1 MREFDL
7 AAGVSN
13 EGSLMLNFERV
24 FLRPPAQGEGQRDG
38 DIVFSQQEL
47 ERYATHVWN
56 HAQ

>member
-47 ERYATHVWN
+47 ERYATHV
-56 HAQ
+56 